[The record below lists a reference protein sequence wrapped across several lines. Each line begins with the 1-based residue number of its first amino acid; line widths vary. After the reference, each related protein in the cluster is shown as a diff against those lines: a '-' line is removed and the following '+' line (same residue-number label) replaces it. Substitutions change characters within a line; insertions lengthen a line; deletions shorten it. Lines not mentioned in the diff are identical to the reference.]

1 LTASDQGKLQTH
13 PAISSLEGLA
23 GVAKG
28 LEELKAGKVHSA
40 KLVYQ
45 LVPDSE

>member
-1 LTASDQGKLQTH
+1 LDKGKLQTH
-13 PAISSLEGLA
+13 PAVPSSEGLA
-23 GVAKG
+23 GVVKG

-45 LVPDSE
+45 QVHDSK